1 MEHVIES
8 LLTISV
14 YNLNLFSFI
23 LGMVYTLWNVRW
35 GNQSRLWM
43 HIVVYVIFVALYY
56 YAKSEGFL

>member
-35 GNQSRLWM
+35 GNQSKLWM